1 MKCARDRPRTS
12 IVSAVEEEVKGDF
25 GNFFVRDGFD
35 DFCGDIV
42 VIEPLHYRLDD
53 CIFHALRRRDLLPA
67 QGRCQGWRREAPP
80 PGGLGLDNRAL
91 Q

>member
-35 DFCGDIV
+35 
-42 VIEPLHYRLDD
+42 LL
-53 CIFHALRRRDLLPA
+53 ALRRRDLLPA
-67 QGRCQGWRREAPP
+67 QGRCQGWRRVAPP
-80 PGGLGLDNRAL
+80 PGGLGLDNAPYNGETKAARGAL
-91 Q
+91 R